1 MDYLNSKFSYD
12 ENNGEV
18 FIRKASNKIVLPWDK
33 SIATVDGVKVNID
46 SPPFLDK
53 DTIFVPL
60 RIVSE
65 KLCYKVGY
73 SNGEEVQNWHLDDT
87 EILLPPNHAIVKNI
101 VNIIVDE
108 KHRFNDELTM
118 EIAMKKLRKLVL
130 MGWITSAKN

>member
-46 SPPFLDK
+46 IPPFLDK

-65 KLCYKVGY
+65 KLGYKVGY
-73 SNGEEVQNWHLDDT
+73 SNGEDV
-87 EILLPPNHAIVKNI
+87 
-101 VNIIVDE
+101 
-108 KHRFNDELTM
+108 
-118 EIAMKKLRKLVL
+118 
-130 MGWITSAKN
+130 